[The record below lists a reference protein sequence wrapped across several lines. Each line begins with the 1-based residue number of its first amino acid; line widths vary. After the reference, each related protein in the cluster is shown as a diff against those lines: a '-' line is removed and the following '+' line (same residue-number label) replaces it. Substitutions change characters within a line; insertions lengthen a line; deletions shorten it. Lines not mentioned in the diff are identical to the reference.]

1 MNLRLA
7 IHSTGIPVIF
17 VVLSL
22 LLLLLLA
29 QLTYS
34 PIFLL
39 RVFAEPPDPCFGD
52 SCARTQCHNHLD
64 KGTAGCCWGV
74 GAGNCQECAVN
85 TQTGEFENCTPV
97 YRHAP
102 VIPGKNLGGG
112 TLASPNATPT
122 PNTCPDGSAPDAN
135 GNCPTSTTNQLQS
148 QPFTNGHSNNNNNN
162 PKSSHH
168 HKGSSTDLGQTGGGG
183 GESSLTA
190 KKGKSPTPPAC
201 PETGPEP
208 IPPNCTKKP
217 TF

>member
-17 VVLSL
+17 VVLS

-112 TLASPNATPT
+112 TLASPNSAPT

-135 GNCPTSTTNQLQS
+135 GNCPTSTTNRLQS
-148 QPFTNGHSNNNNNN
+148 QPLTNSHSNNNN

>member
-22 LLLLLLA
+22 LLLLLA

-34 PIFLL
+34 PILL
-39 RVFAEPPDPCFGD
+39 PRVFAEPPDPCFGD

-112 TLASPNATPT
+112 TLASPNSAPT

-135 GNCPTSTTNQLQS
+135 GNCPTSTTNRLQS
-148 QPFTNGHSNNNNNN
+148 QPLTNSHSNNNN